1 MDETSLPVPA
11 PGGRILTAAAFGPH
25 DGNPVISLHGT
36 PGSRLHPPPD
46 PALLERT
53 GTRLITFDRP
63 GYGGSTRVR
72 GRRVADAAVDV
83 ATVAD
88 AFAVAHFAVTG
99 YSGGGPH
106 ALAAAGLL
114 PDRVTRCAA
123 LASVAPM
130 DAEGLD
136 FFAGMSSGNLEE
148 FDQALAGDDT
158 LEIALD
164 AVAGAVAED
173 VHAFLAALRADLP
186 DVDAVALERP
196 DTATWFATMIRE
208 GLSPGPGGWVDDD
221 LAFAAPWGFDVGSI
235 SVPVAVWHGTQD
247 TLVPVGHARWLAKA
261 VPGAQGHLVTGSG
274 HFGMLDQ
281 LAEVYVWLAG

>member
-46 PALLERT
+46 ASVLERT

-63 GYGGSTRVR
+63 GYGASTRQP
-72 GRRVADAAVDV
+72 GRRVAAAAVDV

-88 AFAVAHFAVTG
+88 AFAIGRFAVTG

-106 ALAAAGLL
+106 ALAAAALL

-123 LASVAPM
+123 VASVAPL
-130 DAEGLD
+130 DADGLD
-136 FFAGMSSGNLEE
+136 FFAGMSAGNLEE

-173 VHAFLAALRADLP
+173 VYAFLAALRADLP
-186 DVDAVALERP
+186 EVDAVLLDRP
-196 DTATWFATMIRE
+196 DVAQWFAMNDSEALR
-208 GLSPGPGGWVDDD
+208 PGPGGWVDDD
-221 LAFAAPWGFDVGSI
+221 LAFTAPWGFDVGSI
-235 SVPVAVWHGTQD
+235 SVPVGVWHGTLD
-247 TLVPVGHARWLAKA
+247 TLVPVAHARWLAQA
-261 VPGAQGHLVTGSG
+261 IPGAQGHLVTGAG
-274 HFGMLDQ
+274 HLGMLDQ
-281 LAEVYVWLAG
+281 LAEVYLWLAG

>member
-11 PGGRILTAAAFGPH
+11 PGGRMLTAAAFGPH

-46 PALLERT
+46 PAVLERT

-63 GYGGSTRVR
+63 GYGGSTRQP

-88 AFAVAHFAVTG
+88 AFAIARFAVTG

-106 ALAAAGLL
+106 ALAAAALL
-114 PDRVTRCAA
+114 GDRVTRCASI
-123 LASVAPM
+123 ASVAPM
-130 DAEGLD
+130 DADGLD
-136 FFAGMSSGNLEE
+136 FFAGMSAGNLEE
-148 FDQALAGDDT
+148 FDQALAGGDT

-164 AVAGAVAED
+164 PVAGAIAED
-173 VHAFLAALRADLP
+173 IYAFLAALRADLP
-186 DVDAVALERP
+186 EVDATLLDRP
-196 DTATWFATMIRE
+196 DVARWFATVTSE
-208 GLSPGPGGWVDDD
+208 GLRPGPGGWVDDD
-221 LAFAAPWGFDVGSI
+221 LAFTAPWGFDVGSI
-235 SVPVAVWHGTQD
+235 SVPVGVWHGTLD
-247 TLVPVGHARWLAKA
+247 TLVPVAHAGWLAQA
-261 VPGAQGHLVTGSG
+261 IPGAQGHLVTGAG
-274 HFGMLDQ
+274 HLGMLDQ